1 MKKWILTMSLAAGV
15 IGLSACNN
23 ADDNG
28 GNSEVVAETK
38 AGDVT
43 KEELYT
49 SMKEKFTPQMEQAL
63 QELVLTKVL
72 SDKYEVTEKEVD
84 EKLNE
89 AKDQLGP
96 QFEMFLSQYNLNE
109 ESFREY
115 LKLQL
120 LQEKAATA
128 DVEVSEDEL
137 KEYYENWKPEIE
149 VRHILV
155 DDEATAKEV
164 KQKLADGAKFEE
176 LAKEYSNDPGS
187 AENGGSLGWVDYE
200 GRQNFV
206 PEFSEALDKLETGK
220 VSDPVK
226 TQYGFHI
233 IEVTDKKE
241 KKSFDEMKDE
251 LENSLKLSKVT
262 PEKIQQ
268 AMKEVVEDAGLEIKD
283 EDLENSFEQILN
295 PPETPAVPE
304 EGGTP
309 APTEETPSEEAPADE
324 ESAETTEE

>member
-1 MKKWILTMSLAAGV
+1 MKKWILTVSLAVGV

-23 ADDNG
+23 ADENG

-72 SDKYEVTEKEVD
+72 SDKYEVTEEEVD

-120 LQEKAATA
+120 LQEKAATS
-128 DVEVSEDEL
+128 DIEISEDEL

-155 DDEATAKEV
+155 DDEKTAEEV
-164 KQKLADGAKFEE
+164 QQKLADGGDFAE
-176 LAKEYSNDPGS
+176 LATEYSNDPGS

-206 PEFSEALDKLETGK
+206 PEFSAALDDLEKGK
-220 VSDPVK
+220 VSEPIK
-226 TQYGFHI
+226 TQYGYHI

-241 KKSFDEMKDE
+241 KTSFDEMKDD
-251 LENSLKLSKVT
+251 LEKSLKMSKVT

-268 AMKEVVEDAGLEIKD
+268 AMKQVIEDANLEIKD
-283 EDLENSFEQILN
+283 EDLEKSFEQILN
-295 PPETPAVPE
+295 PPETPAMPE
-304 EGGTP
+304 GETP
-309 APTEETPSEEAPADE
+309 APAEEAPAE
-324 ESAETTEE
+324 GETTEE

>member
-15 IGLSACNN
+15 IGLSACSN
-23 ADDNG
+23 DSGSDNG
-28 GNSEVVAETK
+28 EIVAETK

-43 KEELYT
+43 KEELYA

-72 SDKYEVTEKEVD
+72 SDKYEVSKEEID

-96 QFEMFLSQYNLNE
+96 QFEMFLSQYNLDE
-109 ESFREY
+109 DSFREY

-128 DVEVSEDEL
+128 DVKVSEDEL
-137 KEYYENWKPEIE
+137 KEYYDNWKPEIE

-164 KQKLADGAKFEE
+164 KQKLADGGKFEE

-187 AENGGSLGWVDYE
+187 AEKGGSLGWVDYE

-220 VSDPVK
+220 VSDPIK
-226 TQYGFHI
+226 TQYGYHI

-251 LENSLKLSKVT
+251 LEKSLKLSKVT

-268 AMKEVVEDAGLEIKD
+268 AMKQVVEDAELEIKD
-283 EDLENSFEQILN
+283 EDLEKSLEQILN
-295 PPETPAVPE
+295 PPETPAMPE
-304 EGGTP
+304 GETP
-309 APTEETPSEEAPADE
+309 APTEEAPADE
-324 ESAETTEE
+324 SAEQTEE

>member
-23 ADDNG
+23 GDDNG
-28 GNSEVVAETK
+28 SNSEVVAETK

-72 SDKYEVTEKEVD
+72 SDKYEVSQEEVD

-96 QFEMFLSQYNLNE
+96 QFEMFLSQYNLDE

-137 KEYYENWKPEIE
+137 KEYYDNWKPEIE

-155 DDEATAKEV
+155 DDEETAKEV
-164 KQKLADGAKFEE
+164 KQKLADGTAFED
-176 LAKEYSNDPGS
+176 LATEYSNDPGS

-220 VSDPVK
+220 VSEPIQ

-233 IEVTDKKE
+233 IEITDKKE
-241 KKSFDEMKDE
+241 KESFDEMKDD
-251 LENSLKLSKVT
+251 LEKSLKLSKVT

-268 AMKEVVEDAGLEIKD
+268 TMKEVVEDAGLEIKD

-295 PPETPAVPE
+295 PQEAPAMPE
-304 EGGTP
+304 EG
-309 APTEETPSEEAPADE
+309 ETPSLEDAPAE
-324 ESAETTEE
+324 GEATEEE